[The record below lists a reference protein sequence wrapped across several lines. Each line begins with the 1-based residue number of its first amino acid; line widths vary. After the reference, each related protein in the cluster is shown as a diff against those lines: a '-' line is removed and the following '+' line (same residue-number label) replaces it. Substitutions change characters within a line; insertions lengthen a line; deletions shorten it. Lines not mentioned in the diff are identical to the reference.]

1 MMDVLS
7 GFIAGKLIWILVIAM
22 FVAVAVSEAYE
33 NFGWGLFSV
42 VVFVAATYIW
52 KAVPWED
59 WRNFNWTYIGIY
71 IAGMFVY
78 GLSRMYYHGRKI
90 GEERIAW
97 KNMVQEAV
105 QNKHSGYKETF
116 SKYEKDS
123 LNPNSYDYH
132 NYVPSSKDSKKKY
145 AFWTLCWPSSLLFL
159 LLKDLLKDFA
169 KWFVRLFKNLFD
181 WFVNMGENSALKG
194 KDLTVTI
201 NEDKKSEDNLK

>member
-1 MMDVLS
+1 MEILS
-7 GFIAGKLIWILVIAM
+7 GFITGNLMWILVIAV

-42 VVFVAATYIW
+42 VIFLAATYIW

-71 IAGMFVY
+71 IAGMFAY

-97 KNMVQEAV
+97 KNIVQEAV
-105 QNKHSGYKETF
+105 QNKHSGYKETL

-123 LNPNSYDYH
+123 LNPDSRDYQS
-132 NYVPSSKDSKKKY
+132 YVPSSKDSKKKY

-169 KWFVRLFKNLFD
+169 KWFVKLFKNLFD
-181 WFVNMGENSALKG
+181 RFVNMGENAALRG

-201 NEDKKSEDNLK
+201 NEDKKSEDSNK